1 MKKWFLKTK
10 LFFKNL
16 FSQSK
21 NPITVENISPLKP
34 KKVKSKKKK
43 PSALTKNYL
52 KIKNKIKDKQAKF
65 GFKTW
70 VPLSYP
76 YIFLMIFLIVLPLL
90 IVLLYSIIVTT
101 GNSWI
106 FKFTFSNFNDF
117 FADNGFILVLFNSII
132 YSFFASVLAVIIGY
146 PIAYIMAFKVS
157 KLTSKNIWVLITLPI
172 WINMLLRTIGL
183 EIIFN
188 ILGSDVLIGT
198 PIGIIL
204 AMTYMFLPFVI
215 LPIYNSLEKT
225 DKNLLEASQDLGAS
239 PTRTF
244 WKITF
249 RFSLPGV
256 FSGFTLMMLSA
267 MTSLVVV
274 KYIGGGKLTLISNII
289 ESYFYKGAN
298 FSLGAAIS
306 VVLAIIVFLII
317 VSLKALGKWATGKKI
332 WG

>member
-1 MKKWFLKTK
+1 MKKWFTK
-10 LFFKNL
+10 VILFFKKKFLKNKN
-16 FSQSK
+16 SQIQLATPINTTAVKNKKK
-21 NPITVENISPLKP
+21 NPSNLVQ
-34 KKVKSKKKK
+34 
-43 PSALTKNYL
+43 NYL
-52 KIKNKIKDKQAKF
+52 KIKNKIKDKQVKF
-65 GFKTW
+65 GFKSW

-76 YIFLMIFLIVLPLL
+76 YLFLMIILIVLPLL
-90 IVLLYSIIVTT
+90 IVLLYSIISAT

-106 FKFTFSNFNDF
+106 FKFSFSSFNDF
-117 FADNGFILVLFNSII
+117 FAESELVLVLINSIV
-132 YSFFASVLAVIIGY
+132 YSFFATVLAVIIGY
-146 PIAYIMAFKVS
+146 PVAYIMAFKVK
-157 KLTSKNIWVLITLPI
+157 KLVVKNIWVLITLPI

-183 EIIFN
+183 EIIFT
-188 ILGSDVLIGT
+188 ILGSNVLIGT
-198 PIGIIL
+198 PLGIIL
-204 AMTYMFLPFVI
+204 AMVYMFLPFVI
-215 LPIYNSLEKT
+215 LAIYNSLEKT
-225 DKNLLEASQDLGAS
+225 DKTLLEASQDLGAS

-274 KYIGGGKLTLISNII
+274 KYIGGGKMTLISNII

-306 VVLAIIVFLII
+306 VILAVIVFLII
-317 VSLKALGKWATGKKI
+317 ISLKLLGKWATGKRI